1 MVGTPASDGTS
12 TTSSRSNVLLLDNE
26 STRGMVPSSAGH
38 DQEDKDQQDEERP
51 FSFFID
57 EEVLKRLN

>member
-1 MVGTPASDGTS
+1 
-12 TTSSRSNVLLLDNE
+12 
-26 STRGMVPSSAGH
+26 MVPSSAGH